1 MMRQSVPKC
10 GMLTQL
16 PRDGRRKRVGVRERA
31 HQVRSVEASH
41 VRIGFHGIG
50 WGNFFLHAVISLTFP
65 GVLA

>member
-31 HQVRSVEASH
+31 HQVRSIEASH
-41 VRIGFHGIG
+41 VHIGFHGFSC
-50 WGNFFLHAVISLTFP
+50 GNFLHAVTSLTFP
-65 GVLA
+65 GGVLT